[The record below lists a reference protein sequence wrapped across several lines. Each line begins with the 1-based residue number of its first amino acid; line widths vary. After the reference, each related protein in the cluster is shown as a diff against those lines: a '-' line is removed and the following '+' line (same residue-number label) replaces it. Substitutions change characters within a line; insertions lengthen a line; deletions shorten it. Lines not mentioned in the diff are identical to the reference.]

1 MLPFPL
7 LSCYIPCLQQLP
19 TSLSVIIPVYEPPF
33 FLLAVAYMFPRGLFS
48 QHTLWM
54 HSEMQVSVPAW
65 CSGTLHLPQPLH
77 PGSMGPC
84 LFCSFRT
91 WDDAFLHPSPTAS
104 LRPASLARARLLFAR
119 LFFPW
124 SLCALGVVCQ
134 RCRYLWLSV
143 RPRLITARRADITSC
158 LTTAGLPK
166 DKGWALSLASCPSM
180 TDQNPTSSSGLS
192 GDALNPDRGELP
204 GSCFLMVLAP
214 ACSVPIAEDPWL
226 QTELLSSL
234 SLPSFLQ
241 P

>member
-54 HSEMQVSVPAW
+54 HSEMHVSVPAW

-77 PGSMGPC
+77 PGTVGPC

-104 LRPASLARARLLFAR
+104 LRLASLARARLLFAR
-119 LFFPW
+119 LLFPLKPVR
-124 SLCALGVVCQ
+124 SRGGVSALLVSVTKRQAPFVHGEAG
-134 RCRYLWLSV
+134 RY
-143 RPRLITARRADITSC
+143 
-158 LTTAGLPK
+158 
-166 DKGWALSLASCPSM
+166 
-180 TDQNPTSSSGLS
+180 N
-192 GDALNPDRGELP
+192 
-204 GSCFLMVLAP
+204 
-214 ACSVPIAEDPWL
+214 
-226 QTELLSSL
+226 
-234 SLPSFLQ
+234 
-241 P
+241 